1 MLQKDEENVEKKLLG
16 DSVQDCNYCDCKNHL
31 EKKCMTRKMHEK
43 KENTTN
49 EVYYTQKIE
58 ELQKYKSTRKALIVE
73 EDDGDERV
81 KV

>member
-1 MLQKDEENVEKKLLG
+1 
-16 DSVQDCNYCDCKNHL
+16 
-31 EKKCMTRKMHEK
+31 MTRKMHEK